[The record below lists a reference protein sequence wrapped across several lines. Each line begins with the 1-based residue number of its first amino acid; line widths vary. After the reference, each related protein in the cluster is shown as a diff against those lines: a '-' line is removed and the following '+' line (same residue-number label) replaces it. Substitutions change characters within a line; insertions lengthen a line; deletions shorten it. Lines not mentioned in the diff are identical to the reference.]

1 MIFNL
6 QLLSC
11 VLLRCLA
18 KKTNNLTKKLFM
30 KRKLL
35 LLLWGAFLLFSSAF
49 AQQKIITG
57 KIISADDGQTIPGAS
72 VRIKGGAKATQTNNE
87 GSYSI
92 QAQVGDV
99 LVFSFIGLVSQE
111 RAVSTASVINVT
123 LNSDAKALNEIEVT
137 TAYGINRNPASLG
150 YSTPNVSGDEVAN
163 TQRESFFN
171 GLQGRVPG
179 LSVNPT
185 SGDPGAS
192 AQIVLRG
199 FVSISGDNSPLM
211 VIDGLPMDNSI
222 LNQNDLV
229 SNGANR
235 DADYSNRAVDI
246 NPADIES
253 YTILKGPEATA
264 LYGNLGAS
272 GAIIITTKKA
282 KAGKGSISYNN
293 SFRVEEQINFPEI
306 QLKYNQ
312 GLNGNYDPTTTSY
325 LGPAYIEGQPV
336 YDNLQEFFETGIAQ
350 KHNLAFEGGSD
361 KYTYRWSNEYT
372 DNKGTIPT
380 SQFTRFSTRL
390 TGTAQ
395 INPILNLTTTLNYI
409 DTYNKKVSKGVSG
422 YLMSLLRFPSRYD
435 INDWQDELGNRLLH
449 VGSIYSEFD
458 NPLWEV
464 NKNLKDDRT
473 NRILANSNLTLKPT
487 KWLTINGTLGADIS
501 TTSGLSVYHAQS
513 YLGSGSA
520 GTPTGGSVLAYDKI
534 TKILNGSLTAS
545 AKHKFG
551 KFNNTFVM
559 GATFADNNYTTNSQ
573 SGQNMYDPDFYSI
586 NNTLLTTQRNRTSVN
601 RYRNVGVFGQAI
613 LGYESIFFLTLS
625 GRVDGA
631 SRLMPNTP
639 YFAYPAASFAF
650 NFTEFNFIKENLS
663 FISSGKIRASAAFTG
678 KEPWRQYATK
688 SNLENANST
697 GGGFAYNL
705 TGGNADLKAETS
717 KNIETGFELQFFNN
731 RLGID
736 FTVYQLRSSDQ
747 IILPRTS
754 YGTGFALRMMNGGEV
769 QNRGTEIQLTGNPIK
784 AKGFNWDITF
794 NYSQNEGKVLSIA
807 AELPE
812 LYDSDTW
819 VLSGVRSTVFPGGS
833 TGTIG
838 GYTFDRNIN
847 GDVLIN
853 PATGLPLRS
862 TEKYSIIGDR
872 TPEFTLGMV
881 NNFRYK
887 GLNLSFLWDLRVGGD
902 VLNGTEYRN
911 YLQGLSTKTLD
922 REEPRVITGVLKD
935 GLENTDNPT
944 PNVIAVTP
952 FSNSN
957 YYTANVAAEMF
968 VEKDIKTL
976 RLRDITLGYDFP
988 KSFMK
993 KIKFL
998 QNLGAFVTL
1007 TDVVLF
1013 TNYSGMDPESN
1024 QNTPGLGG
1032 IGGYGFDLGNMGRP
1046 FGMNFGLRVK
1056 L

>member
-1 MIFNL
+1 
-6 QLLSC
+6 
-11 VLLRCLA
+11 
-18 KKTNNLTKKLFM
+18 M

-49 AQQKIITG
+49 AQQKTITG

-72 VRIKGGAKATQTNNE
+72 VRIKGGSKATQTNSE
-87 GSYSI
+87 GTYAI
-92 QAQVGDV
+92 QAQTGDV
-99 LVFSFIGLVSQE
+99 LIFSFIGLVPQE
-111 RAVSTASVINVT
+111 RTVSTANVINVT
-123 LNSDAKALNEIEVT
+123 LKPDANSLSEVEIT

-150 YSTPNVSGDEVAN
+150 YSAPKVSGDEVSN

-211 VIDGLPMDNSI
+211 VIDGLPIDNSI
-222 LNQNDLV
+222 VNQNDLV
-229 SNGANR
+229 GNGANR
-235 DADYSNRAVDI
+235 DSDYSNRGVDI

-253 YTILKGPEATA
+253 YTVLKGPEATA

-272 GAIIITTKKA
+272 GAILITTKKA
-282 KAGKGSISYNN
+282 KSGRGSISYNN
-293 SFRVEEQINFPEI
+293 AYRIEKQVNFPAI

-312 GLNGNYDPTTTSY
+312 GLNGVFSSVETNY
-325 LGPAYIEGQPV
+325 LGPAYIEDQPI
-336 YDNLQEFFETGIAQ
+336 YDNLPNFFETGVAA

-361 KYTYRWSNEYT
+361 NYTYRWSNEYT

-380 SQFTRFSTRL
+380 TQFTRFSTRL
-390 TGTAQ
+390 TGTAK
-395 INPILNLTTTLNYI
+395 INPILNLTSTINYI
-409 DTYNKKVSKGVSG
+409 NTYNKKVSKGLNG

-435 INDWQDELGNRLLH
+435 IRDWQDDLGNRLLH
-449 VGSIYSEFD
+449 VGTIYSEYD

-464 NKNLKDDRT
+464 NKNHRDDKT
-473 NRILANSNLTLKPT
+473 NRILANSNLQLKPA
-487 KWLTINGTLGADIS
+487 KWLNINATLGADIS
-501 TTSGLSVYHAQS
+501 TTSGMQVYHAQS
-513 YLGSGSA
+513 FRGSGSL
-520 GTPTGGSVLAYDKI
+520 GTPTGGSMEVYDRL
-534 TKILNGSLTAS
+534 TKILNGSLTAT
-545 AKHKFG
+545 AKHKVG
-551 KFNNTFVM
+551 KFNNTFVL
-559 GATFADNNYTTNSQ
+559 GATFADNSYTTNSQ
-573 SGQNMYDPDFYSI
+573 TGQNMYDPNFYSI
-586 NNTLLTTQRNRTSVN
+586 NNTLLTTQRTRTVVS
-601 RYRNVGVFGQAI
+601 RYRNVGAFGQAI

-650 NFTEFNFIKENLS
+650 NFMEFDFMKENLS
-663 FISSGKIRASAAFTG
+663 FISSGKLRASAAFTG

-688 SNLENANST
+688 SNLENASST
-697 GGGFAYNL
+697 GGGFAYSL
-705 TGGNADLKAETS
+705 YGGNPDLKTETS
-717 KNIETGFELQFFNN
+717 KNIETGFELQFFKN
-731 RLGID
+731 RLGVD
-736 FTVYQLRSSDQ
+736 FTLYQLRSSDQ

-769 QNRGTEIQLTGNPIK
+769 QNSGTELQVTGNPFRSK
-784 AKGFNWDITF
+784 DFNWDITF
-794 NYSQNEGKVLSIA
+794 NYTQNKGKVLSLA
-807 AELPE
+807 GELPE

-819 VLSGVRSTVFPGGS
+819 VLGGVRSTAFPGAS
-833 TGTIG
+833 TGAIG
-838 GYTFDRNIN
+838 GYKFDRNIH

-853 PATGLPLRS
+853 AATGLPLRS
-862 TEKYSIIGDR
+862 SEKYHVIGDR
-872 TPEFTLGMV
+872 TPKFTLGMV

-887 GLNLSFLWDLRVGGD
+887 GLNLSFLWDLRIGGD
-902 VLNGTEYRN
+902 VVNGTEYRN
-911 YLQGLSTKTLD
+911 YQQGLSVKTLD
-922 REEPRVITGVLKD
+922 REEPRVIVGVLKD

-944 PNVIAVTP
+944 PNAIAVTP

-968 VEKDIKTL
+968 VEKNIKSL

-988 KSFMK
+988 KSMIQK
-993 KIKFL
+993 TKFL

-1007 TDVVLF
+1007 TDVVLI

-1046 FGMNFGLRVK
+1046 FGMNFGLKIK

>member
-1 MIFNL
+1 
-6 QLLSC
+6 
-11 VLLRCLA
+11 
-18 KKTNNLTKKLFM
+18 M

-35 LLLWGAFLLFSSAF
+35 MLLLGAFLVCFNALG
-49 AQQKIITG
+49 QQKTITG
-57 KIISADDGQTIPGAS
+57 KILSADDGQTIPGAS
-72 VRIKGGAKATQTNNE
+72 IRIKGSTKATQTDSN

-92 QAQVGDV
+92 QAQAGDV

-111 RAVSTASVINVT
+111 RTVSTANVINVT
-123 LNSDAKALNEIEVT
+123 LKPDANSLSEVEIT

-150 YSTPNVSGDEVAN
+150 YSAPKVSGDEVSN

-211 VIDGLPMDNSI
+211 VIDGLPIDNSI
-222 LNQNDLV
+222 INQNQLV
-229 SNGANR
+229 NNGANR
-235 DADYSNRAVDI
+235 DADYSNRGVDI

-253 YTILKGPEATA
+253 YTVLKGPEATA

-272 GAIIITTKKA
+272 GAILITTKKA
-282 KAGKGSISYNN
+282 KAGRGSISYNN
-293 SFRVEEQINFPEI
+293 AYRVEKQINFPAI

-312 GLNGNYDPTTTSY
+312 GLNGVYDPTTTSY
-325 LGPAYIEGQPV
+325 LGPAYIEDQPV
-336 YDNLQEFFETGIAQ
+336 YDNLREFFQTGIAA
-350 KHNLAFEGGSD
+350 KHNLAFEGGAE

-380 SQFTRFSTRL
+380 TQFTRFSSRL

-409 DTYNKKVSKGVSG
+409 NTYNKKVSKGLSG

-435 INDWQDELGNRLLH
+435 IRDWQDDLGNRLLH
-449 VGSIYSEFD
+449 VGTIYSEYD

-464 NKNLKDDRT
+464 NKNLKDDKT
-473 NRILANSNLTLKPT
+473 NRILANSNLQLKPN

-501 TTSGLSVYHAQS
+501 TTSGMSVYHAQS
-513 YLGSGSA
+513 YSGSGVA
-520 GTPTGGSVLAYDKI
+520 GTPTGGSMLTYDKL
-534 TKILNGSLTAS
+534 TKIVNGSLTAT

-551 KFNNTFVM
+551 KFNNTFVL
-559 GATFADNNYTTNSQ
+559 GGTFADNNYIINSH
-573 SGQNMYDPDFYSI
+573 SGQNMYDPNFYSI
-586 NNTLLTTQRNRTSVN
+586 NNTLLTTQRTGTDVTRF
-601 RYRNVGVFGQAI
+601 RNVGAFGQAI

-650 NFTEFNFIKENLS
+650 NFMELDFMKQNLS

-688 SNLENANST
+688 SNLENASST
-697 GGGFAYNL
+697 GGGFAYSL
-705 TGGNADLKAETS
+705 YGGNATLKAETS
-717 KNIETGFELQFFNN
+717 KNIEAGFELQFFKN
-731 RLGID
+731 RLGVD
-736 FTVYQLRSSDQ
+736 FTMYQLRSSDQ

-769 QNRGTEIQLTGNPIK
+769 QNRGSEIQLTGNPFRSK
-784 AKGFNWDITF
+784 DFNWDITF
-794 NYSQNEGKVLSIA
+794 NYSQNKGKVLSIA

-838 GYTFDRNIN
+838 GYKFDRNIH

-853 PATGLPLRS
+853 AATGLPLRS

-872 TPEFTLGMV
+872 TPKFTLGMV

-887 GLNLSFLWDLRVGGD
+887 GLNLSFLWDLRIGGD

-911 YLQGLSTKTLD
+911 YLQGLSVKTLD
-922 REEPRVITGVLKD
+922 REEPRVIVGVLKD
-935 GLENTDNPT
+935 GLENTDHPT
-944 PNVIAVTP
+944 PNAIAVTP

-968 VEKDIKTL
+968 VEKNIKTL

-988 KSFMK
+988 KAMIQK
-993 KIKFL
+993 TKFL

-1046 FGMNFGLRVK
+1046 FGMNFGLKVK

>member
-1 MIFNL
+1 
-6 QLLSC
+6 
-11 VLLRCLA
+11 
-18 KKTNNLTKKLFM
+18 M

-35 LLLWGAFLLFSSAF
+35 LLLGGAFLFF
-49 AQQKIITG
+49 ANVYGQQKTITG
-57 KIISADDGQTIPGAS
+57 KVTSSDDGQTIPGAS
-72 VRIKGGAKATQTNNE
+72 IRMKGTSTVTQTNSG
-87 GSYSI
+87 GSYAI
-92 QAQVGDV
+92 QAKSGDV
-99 LVFSFIGLVSQE
+99 LIFSFIGLVSQE
-111 RAVSTASVINVT
+111 KTVGSSNVLNVSLNPDAKT
-123 LNSDAKALNEIEVT
+123 LNEVVVT
-137 TAYGINRNPASLG
+137 TAYGIKRNPKSLG
-150 YSTPNVSGDEVAN
+150 YSAPKVSGDEVSN

-211 VIDGLPMDNSI
+211 VIDGLPIDNSI
-222 LNQNDLV
+222 VNQNDMV
-229 SNGANR
+229 NNGVNR
-235 DADYSNRAVDI
+235 DSDYSNRAVDI

-272 GAIIITTKKA
+272 GAIVITTKKA
-282 KAGKGSISYNN
+282 KSGKGSISYNN
-293 SFRVEEQINFPEI
+293 SFRIEKQINFPEI

-312 GLNGNYDPTTTSY
+312 GLNGIYDPTTSSY
-325 LGPAYIEGQPV
+325 LGPAYIADQPV
-336 YDNLQEFFETGIAQ
+336 YDNLREFFQTGFAQ

-372 DNKGTIPT
+372 DNIGTIPT

-409 DTYNKKVSKGVSG
+409 NTYNKKVSKGASG

-435 INDWQDELGNRLLH
+435 INDWQDVLGNRKLH

-473 NRILANSNLTLKPT
+473 NRILANSNLQLKPT
-487 KWLTINGTLGADIS
+487 KWLTVNGTLGADVS
-501 TTSGLSVYHAQS
+501 TTSGISVYHAQS
-513 YLGSGSA
+513 YSGSGSA
-520 GTPTGGSVLAYDKI
+520 GTPTGGSIVTYDRI
-534 TKILNGSLTAS
+534 TRVLNGSLTAS
-545 AKHKFG
+545 AIHKFG
-551 KFNNTFVM
+551 RFNNTYVI
-559 GATFADNNYTTNSQ
+559 GGTFADNNYTTNSQ
-573 SGQNMYDPDFYSI
+573 SGQKMYDPNFYSI
-586 NNTLLTTQRNRTSVN
+586 NNTLLTTQRARTAVN
-601 RYRNVGVFGQAI
+601 RYRNIGAFAQAI
-613 LGYESIFFLTLS
+613 LGYEEILFLTLS

-639 YFAYPAASFAF
+639 YFAYPAASLAF
-650 NFTEFNFIKENLS
+650 NFSDLDFFKEKFPVL
-663 FISSGKIRASAAFTG
+663 SSGKLRTSAAFTG
-678 KEPWRQYATK
+678 KEPWKQYATK

-697 GGGFAYNL
+697 GGGFAYAL
-705 TGGNADLKAETS
+705 QGGNAELKAETS
-717 KNIETGFELQFFNN
+717 KNIETGIEMQFFKN
-731 RLGID
+731 RLGVD
-736 FTVYQLRSSDQ
+736 FTIYQLRSSDQ

-769 QNRGTEIQLTGNPIK
+769 ENKGIEVQLTGTPIQSSE
-784 AKGFNWDITF
+784 FNWDVTF
-794 NYSQNEGKVLSIA
+794 NYTQNKGTVISISE
-807 AELPE
+807 ELPE

-819 VLSGVRSTVFPGGS
+819 VLGGVRSTVFPGGS

-838 GYTFDRNIN
+838 GYKLDRNIN
-847 GDVLIN
+847 GDVVIN

-862 TEKYSIIGDR
+862 SEKYSIIGDR
-872 TPEFTLGMV
+872 TPKFTLGMV
-881 NNFRYK
+881 NNLRYK
-887 GLNLSFLWDLRVGGD
+887 GFNLSFLWDLRIGGD

-922 REEPRVITGVLKD
+922 REEPRVIKGVLKD
-935 GLENTDNPT
+935 GLENTANPT
-944 PNVIAVTP
+944 PNAIAVTP
-952 FSNSN
+952 YYNSN
-957 YYTANVAAEMF
+957 YYTSSVAAEMF
-968 VEKDIKTL
+968 IEKNIKTL
-976 RLRDITLGYDFP
+976 RLRDITLGYDFS
-988 KSFMK
+988 KDFLK
-993 KIKFL
+993 KIRFI
-998 QNLGAFVTL
+998 QSLGVFTTL
-1007 TDVVLF
+1007 TDVVLIS
-1013 TNYSGMDPESN
+1013 NYSGMDPESN

-1032 IGGYGFDLGNMGRP
+1032 IGGFGFDLGNMGRP